1 MGFPRFWNGS
11 KNDIIYY
18 VMPRPFVMQMLF
30 ERFLFVK
37 GKNIFYNI
45 LLECFNRSSGFD
57 EKQAQSMFD
66 NFNSA
71 YSQGTCGVL
80 TLLSEA
86 MIRRTTVY
94 LHYDEVT
101 GVARRATGEEQARI
115 LADYQ
120 RQARSDEGV
129 LCNFNRFDKA
139 DLVKMYL
146 GLLYGALEAMNTQ
159 TGLARALKFKAKD
172 LRVTQSNI
180 SNEKFVNQAKAIVE
194 GLKEG
199 KSILIDKE
207 DEVDLT
213 KIDSAPI
220 KEAVSFYS
228 QLMAGELGVSS
239 SFITGV
245 VASGMNST
253 GEAEIEKNEAGIKLF
268 FNSIFKPACDALFDI
283 DLKFKTDNYRRVAEL
298 SKSLPYMESSEAV
311 TPEDLADYVNYM
323 FGRSE

>member
-1 MGFPRFWNGS
+1 MGFPKFWNGS
-11 KNDIIYY
+11 KNDVVYY

-30 ERFLFVK
+30 DRFIFVK

-45 LLECFNRSSGFD
+45 LLECFNRSSGLD
-57 EKQAQSMFD
+57 DKQAQSMFD

-71 YSQGTCGVL
+71 YSMGTCGVL
-80 TLLSEA
+80 SLLSEA

-94 LHYDEVT
+94 IHYDKT
-101 GVARRATGEEQARI
+101 SGVARRATGEEQAKI
-115 LADYQ
+115 LSDYQ
-120 RQARSDEGV
+120 RQAYSDTGV

-180 SNEKFVNQAKAIVE
+180 SNEEFILQAKSIVE

-199 KSILIDKE
+199 KSILIDKD
-207 DEVDLT
+207 DEIDLT
-213 KIDSAPI
+213 KIDSDPI

-253 GEAEIEKNEAGIKLF
+253 GEAEIEKNESGIKLF
-268 FNSIFKPACDALFDI
+268 FNSIFKPCCDALFGI
-283 DLKFKTDNYRRVAEL
+283 DLTYKTDNYRRVAEL
-298 SKSLPYMESSEAV
+298 SKSLPYMESSDAV
-311 TPEDLADYVNYM
+311 TPEDLTEYVNYM
-323 FGRSE
+323 FGRTQ